1 MATSSTSTSTS
12 TSTTGS
18 SIAVFVVL
26 TIFYTILRQVLGVKY
41 KDPTAPKR
49 LNILLGIY
57 AIGFFIS
64 LYTLNLQASKALCGT
79 AQTGPVLIVS
89 LLAFLLMF
97 GILPLLFAFLP
108 GWKAP
113 FSNTIGY
120 IAATIGGVEGIFQSM
135 MATGP
140 SAGNPM
146 LQKLQ
151 DNKSL
156 MINEITPKNFDT
168 FMKGLKKNKIIG
180 DGAKKYYGK
189 LYKLVA
195 LKDGLSEMMWYIL
208 VGILVIF
215 TSSQALLEISCT
227 KNAAAMLA
235 KSAEWNS
242 AQDVSGNDV
251 DSNNTKVY
259 SIRE

>member
-1 MATSSTSTSTS
+1 MTSA
-12 TSTTGS
+12 STTGA
-18 SIAVFVVL
+18 SIG
-26 TIFYTILRQVLGVKY
+26 IFITMTLLYTILRQVLGIKY
-41 KDPTAPKR
+41 KDPTAGKR
-49 LNILLGIY
+49 RNILLGIY

-64 LYTLNLQASKALCGT
+64 LYSLNLQASKALCGT
-79 AQTGPVLIVS
+79 PQTGIVFMVS
-89 LLAFLLMF
+89 ALAFLLMF

-120 IAATIGGVEGIFQSM
+120 IGAYIGGVEGVFQSM

-146 LQKLQ
+146 LQKLK

-208 VGILVIF
+208 VGVLVIF
-215 TSSQALLEISCT
+215 TSSQALLQITCT
-227 KNAAAMLA
+227 KSPAAMLA
-235 KSAEWNS
+235 KSADWS
-242 AQDVSGNDV
+242 AAQDVSGNMTDTK
-251 DSNNTKVY
+251 DTKVY

>member
-1 MATSSTSTSTS
+1 MA
-12 TSTTGS
+12 TSTTGA
-18 SIAVFVVL
+18 SIAVCVTMTVL
-26 TIFYTILRQVLGVKY
+26 YTILKMVLGVKY

-64 LYTLNLQASKALCGT
+64 LYTLNLQASKSLCGS
-79 AQTGPVLIVS
+79 AQTGPVFIVS

-97 GILPLLFAFLP
+97 GILPLIFSFMP

-113 FSNTIGY
+113 FSNTLGY
-120 IAATIGGVEGIFQSM
+120 IAASIGGVGGIFQSM
-135 MATGP
+135 IATGP

-146 LQKLQ
+146 LQKIK
-151 DNKSL
+151 DNKAI
-156 MINEITPKNFDT
+156 MINEITPKNFET
-168 FMKGLKKNKIIG
+168 FMKGLKKNKLIG

-195 LKDGLSEMMWYIL
+195 LKDSIAEMVWYIL
-208 VGILVIF
+208 VGILAIF
-215 TSSQALLEISCT
+215 TSSQAILELSCT
-227 KNAAAMLA
+227 KTPASMLA
-235 KSAEWNS
+235 QQEKWHAS
-242 AQDVSGNDV
+242 QDASGNALD
-251 DSNNTKVY
+251 DDKDTKVY